1 MTYPVDI
8 HDIEE
13 QSLPA
18 HVSLCAERYKHL
30 DARITNIEKHLL
42 AIDITLSEI
51 RDAINHD
58 HKAQLKQFLTWASVI
73 IAGLLGT
80 CGWLITHYVLR

>member
-1 MTYPVDI
+1 MYPVDI
-8 HDIEE
+8 HEIEE

-58 HKAQLKQFLTWASVI
+58 RKEDFQRILAWSGAI
-73 IAGLLGT
+73 IAALLGSL
-80 CGWLITHYVLR
+80 GWVLTHYVLR